1 MLYIDEKLRKASEP
15 ANSKLRQETFQRTPL
30 FAGLSPLERE
40 AIASLAIE
48 RHYKAGETLFFEASP
63 CQGLHVIGAGAV
75 KILKTAPSGREVMLA
90 VETAPSSVAEVP
102 LFDGG
107 DYPAT
112 VTAIQDTIAYLLLK
126 EDFRRFCQAHPE
138 VPLKVLAV
146 VGKRLRQLVMLVEAI
161 TFGSVRQRLARM
173 LLEFWEQH
181 GQQAFELPISH
192 EELAMRLG
200 SVREVISR
208 NLSRFQAEGFLNIY
222 KRKIEIVDVDAL
234 RREAEAS
241 S

>member
-1 MLYIDEKLRKASEP
+1 MLYSDEKLRKPSDAT
-15 ANSKLRQETFQRTPL
+15 NSKLRQETFQRTPL
-30 FAGLSPLERE
+30 FAGLSPAERE

-48 RHYKAGETLFFEASP
+48 KHYKAGETLFLEASP

-112 VTAIQDTIAYLLLK
+112 VTAIEDTVIYLLLK
-126 EDFRRFCQAHPE
+126 EDFRRFCQAHPD

-181 GQQAFELPISH
+181 RQQSFELPISH
-192 EELAMRLG
+192 EELALRLG
-200 SVREVISR
+200 SVREVVSR
-208 NLSRFQAEGFLNIY
+208 NLSRFQAEGFLSIH
-222 KRKIEIVDVDAL
+222 KRQMEILDADGL
-234 RREAEAS
+234 RKEAEAS
-241 S
+241 Y